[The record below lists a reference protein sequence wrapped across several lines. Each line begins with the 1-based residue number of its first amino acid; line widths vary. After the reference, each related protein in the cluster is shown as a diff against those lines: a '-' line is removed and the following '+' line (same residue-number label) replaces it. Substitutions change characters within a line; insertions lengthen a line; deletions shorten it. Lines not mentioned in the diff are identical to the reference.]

1 MLRDLFSRGYRHYE
15 RSRFNRD
22 LEDFSAWLEATGYTR
37 SCARGHVFRL
47 KCSLER
53 GKRLK
58 PGAVYTRGQL
68 GRAFS
73 VYCKAVKRAAL
84 IRATQRAYQRFLLS
98 RGRLQAAPVEDPCAP
113 LLHEY
118 RHYLSDQRGLC
129 RETLEHHARTV
140 VEFLHEALPA
150 DRDVGS
156 LTHADVERYLA
167 LKSKSVTRQYLQH
180 VVAHLRSFLR
190 YCHARGEI
198 KLRLSVIDT
207 PRAFH
212 HELPPRAIA
221 WPVVQALLRSIDRAS
236 RSGWRDYAIL
246 HLLAHYGLR
255 PCEVVALRLDS
266 VDWRAKTLAV
276 EQRKTKTALVLPL
289 AKKTLSVLRH
299 YLAHGRPAS
308 AEPELFL
315 RARCPAGALQR
326 YAVGDIFDKRAAE
339 SGLPLDGYSAY
350 CLRHSFAM
358 RLLNRGVGVKAIG
371 DVLGHRSLT
380 STLVYLRLDIDMLRA
395 VALPV
400 PRVRRQGGGHG

>member
-1 MLRDLFSRGYRHYE
+1 
-15 RSRFNRD
+15 
-22 LEDFSAWLEATGYTR
+22 
-37 SCARGHVFRL
+37 
-47 KCSLER
+47 
-53 GKRLK
+53 
-58 PGAVYTRGQL
+58 VYTRGEL

-73 VYCKAVKRAAL
+73 VSRKAVKGAAH
-84 IRATQRAYQRFLLS
+84 IRATQRAYQRFLMS
-98 RGRLQAAPVEDPCAP
+98 RGRLQAAAVEDPCAP
-113 LLHEY
+113 LLHGY

-140 VEFLHEALPA
+140 IEFLHEARSA
-150 DRDVGS
+150 DRDLAA
-156 LTHADVERYLA
+156 LTHEDVERYLA
-167 LKSKSVTRQYLQH
+167 LKSKSVTRHYLQH

-190 YCHARGEI
+190 YCHERGEI
-198 KLRLSVIDT
+198 ELPLSVIDT

-212 HELPPRAIA
+212 DELPPRAIA
-221 WPVVQALLRSIDRAS
+221 WPVVQALLRSIDRSS

-266 VDWRAKTLAV
+266 VDWQAKTLAV
-276 EQRKTKTALVLPL
+276 DQRKTQTALILPL
-289 AKKTLSVLRH
+289 HKETLSVLQH

-315 RARCPAGALQR
+315 RARCPAGAIER

-339 SGLPLDGYSAY
+339 SGLSLDGYSAY

-380 STLVYLRLDIDMLRA
+380 STMGYLRLDTDTLRA

-400 PRVRRQGGGHG
+400 PQVRGSGGRHV